1 MTWFKQRS
9 SEIRKLHADFEKCER
24 NQILDSKIICGIV
37 ERLISES
44 HILDG
49 ITTRDTRAETISRNV
64 LFITL
69 IATPR
74 ESGFKERAGR
84 GISPAL

>member
-9 SEIRKLHADFEKCER
+9 SEIRKLHETILKNA
-24 NQILDSKIICGIV
+24 NQILDSKIICEVV